1 MGAQI
6 GNFLRISDLGA
17 VFVRFPTKAKHL
29 ATRRLCAPHKNDSY
43 GPRPIVA
50 VLQCVAV
57 CCSVLQCVAVVA
69 SGLFVWAAAD
79 RGSVLQFVALAASGL
94 KPHRRRA
101 PAATE
106 SGANGLAERES
117 KMPFGLYMCRASWR
131 QSRALQLQVLQKT
144 LSGFLCGHVF
154 PMAKKIFI
162 YNIFILT
169 GVS

>member
-1 MGAQI
+1 
-6 GNFLRISDLGA
+6 
-17 VFVRFPTKAKHL
+17 
-29 ATRRLCAPHKNDSY
+29 
-43 GPRPIVA
+43 
-50 VLQCVAV
+50 
-57 CCSVLQCVAVVA
+57 VLQCVAVVA

-117 KMPFGLYMCRASWR
+117 KMPFGLYKCRVSWR

-144 LSGFLCGHVF
+144 LSGFLCGHVL